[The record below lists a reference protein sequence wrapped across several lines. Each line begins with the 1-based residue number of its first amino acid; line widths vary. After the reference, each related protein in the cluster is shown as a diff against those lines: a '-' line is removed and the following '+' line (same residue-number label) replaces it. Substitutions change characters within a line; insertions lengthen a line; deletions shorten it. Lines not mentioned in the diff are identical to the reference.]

1 VPFRKTLRGGY
12 TFNAVLFLACTFVVS
27 CSARFPAVMI
37 IQGNKVLR
45 GSASGH
51 SGQDVIFR
59 VTNADGF
66 SCEGSMFVLPSD
78 AHTEGTIDCD
88 NQRKGHFIAN
98 SKTASWVGE
107 GKMDDG
113 SKFVIS
119 IGR

>member
-1 VPFRKTLRGGY
+1 MPFRKTRRARQA
-12 TFNAVLFLACTFVVS
+12 FNAVLSLACIFLVS
-27 CSARFPAVMI
+27 CSVRFPAIMI

-45 GSASGH
+45 GSASGN
-51 SGQDVIFR
+51 SGQDVVFR
-59 VTNADGF
+59 VINADGL

-78 AHTEGTIDCD
+78 AHTEGTIDC
-88 NQRKGHFIAN
+88 NNERKGHFLAN